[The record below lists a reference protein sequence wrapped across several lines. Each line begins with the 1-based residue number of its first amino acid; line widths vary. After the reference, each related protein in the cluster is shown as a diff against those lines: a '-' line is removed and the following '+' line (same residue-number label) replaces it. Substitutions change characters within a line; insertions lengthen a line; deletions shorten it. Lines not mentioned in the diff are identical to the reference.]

1 MSSAAASYLETALV
15 LIVLL
20 VSTLVLLAYR
30 NRLYGRMGSKTGLTR
45 ASVQIAP
52 GVSLSI
58 VELDGLTIV
67 YAMGKTGVTALQVVE
82 PSAKEPSE

>member
-15 LIVLL
+15 LIILL
-20 VSTLVLLAYR
+20 ASTLALLAYR
-30 NRLYGRMGSKTGLTR
+30 NRLYGRAGGKNSLTR
-45 ASVQIAP
+45 ASVPIAP

-67 YAMGKTGVTALQVVE
+67 YAMNKTGVTAMQIVE
-82 PSAKEPSE
+82 PSAKGQIE

>member
-1 MSSAAASYLETALV
+1 
-15 LIVLL
+15 
-20 VSTLVLLAYR
+20 
-30 NRLYGRMGSKTGLTR
+30 MGSKTGLTR

-82 PSAKEPSE
+82 PAAKEPSE